1 MNAFLTITKIKNL
14 LKTVHN
20 FFKISPHKHWNAFLY
35 FFFVLVSFSI
45 LFSIYLLF
53 QIKNE
58 NIFQVK
64 KEEQNPPV
72 LLNDSLLKST
82 MILYDKKAQKALDIK
97 NNPSS
102 YIE

>member
-1 MNAFLTITKIKNL
+1 MNTFLKITKIKNL
-14 LKTVHN
+14 LKIIHD
-20 FFKISPHKHWNAFLY
+20 FFKINPHKHWNAFLY
-35 FFFVLVSFSI
+35 FFFSLTLFSI
-45 LFSIYLLF
+45 LFSIYLLY

-64 KEEQNPPV
+64 KEEQNIPV
-72 LLNDSLLKST
+72 LLNESLLKST
-82 MILYDKKAQKALDIK
+82 KILYDKKAKRALEIK

>member
-1 MNAFLTITKIKNL
+1 MNTFLTNTKIKNL
-14 LKTVHN
+14 LRIIHN
-20 FFKISPHKHWNAFLY
+20 FFKINPHKHWNAFLY
-35 FFFVLVSFSI
+35 FFFILVSFSV
-45 LFSIYLLF
+45 LFSIYLLY

-64 KEEQNPPV
+64 KEEQNAPV

-82 MILYDKKAQKALDIK
+82 KILYDKKSKRVLEIK
-97 NNPSS
+97 NNPSL